1 MDLKEIARSR
11 RDRDRARMRERIL
24 DAARELFAEHGYEA
38 VTMRKIAE
46 KIEYTTTLIYTHFPD
61 KESLI
66 REIVAHDFQGFAAEF
81 RTCAGIPDPIQR
93 ILAVA
98 KVFVDYGVKHPNHYR
113 LMFMSPPDDGV
124 KETQGRASHA
134 DPAQDTYA
142 FFKLC
147 IEQAMASN
155 LLRPELD
162 DAELLVQALWSGM
175 HGVVSLHIAKG
186 DDPRIEWRR
195 LDRIA
200 GLLVD
205 LMLRGSL
212 RSPPG

>member
-1 MDLKEIARSR
+1 MELKQIARSR
-11 RDRDRARMRERIL
+11 RERDRARMRERIL

-46 KIEYTTTLIYTHFPD
+46 KIEYTTTLIYAHFPD

-66 REIVAHDFQGFAAEF
+66 REIVAHDFQGFAGEF
-81 RTCAGIPDPIQR
+81 RTCARIPDPIER
-93 ILAVA
+93 ILAMA

-113 LMFMSPPDDGV
+113 LMFMSPPDGV
-124 KETQGRASHA
+124 REAQGRALQP

-147 IEQAMASN
+147 VEEAMAKN

-186 DDPRIEWRR
+186 DDPRIEWRS
-195 LDRIA
+195 LERIA
-200 GLLVD
+200 ALLVD